1 MADKSETTNPLLA
14 GATTSAAALT
24 VEEMAKRL
32 DCSPASILR
41 AIQNLEAK
49 GLVERVKHDEQF
61 QNDPA
66 SGLARRH
73 LYEFCW

>member
-1 MADKSETTNPLLA
+1 MSNDDKTPITNPLLA

-32 DCSPASILR
+32 DCAPASILR

-49 GLVERVKHDEQF
+49 GLVERVKHDE
-61 QNDPA
+61 
-66 SGLARRH
+66 
-73 LYEFCW
+73 